1 MEDYVK
7 AVQFKYGISK
17 KDAEKF
23 VHIAKKNGKGGRLT
37 LDIILEYYNAHKTED

>member
-7 AVQFKYGISK
+7 AVQFEYGISK

-23 VHIAKKNGKGGRLT
+23 VYIAKKNGKGGQLT
-37 LDIILEYYNAHKTED
+37 LDIILEYYNTHKTED